1 MEVPRV
7 SSEIL
12 AIQFAEMF
20 AAIVLEF
27 SDSQPPVS
35 LFELEVSESQSPVSL
50 ELHDLISRPATQT
63 VARSDVSSVPC

>member
-35 LFELEVSESQSPVSL
+35 LFELEVSQQRL
-50 ELHDLISRPATQT
+50 
-63 VARSDVSSVPC
+63 